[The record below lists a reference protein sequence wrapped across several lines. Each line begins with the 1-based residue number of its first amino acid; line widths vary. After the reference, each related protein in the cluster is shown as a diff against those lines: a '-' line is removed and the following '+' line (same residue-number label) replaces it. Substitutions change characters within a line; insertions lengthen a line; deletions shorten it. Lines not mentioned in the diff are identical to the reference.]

1 MTADVIRFVRT
12 SILVFSLT
20 VPCRGHCQ
28 GPSSDLFNKLK
39 AINGVYVKRIEAL
52 PGFTEGFELAFV
64 QPVDHGNPKGSKFTQ
79 RVFLSHR
86 DFSKPVVLET
96 EGYGVSWPKERE
108 LARILD
114 ANQIIVEH
122 RYYESS
128 KPNPVNWEFLTTWQ
142 AASDHHRIVET
153 LKAIYPGKWIS
164 CGRSKGGMAA
174 LFYRANY
181 PNDVDATVAYVAP
194 VMLGPIDPRFET
206 FMSSIGDEPK
216 RERIKQFQRTCLE
229 RRSEL
234 FPMLEEMAMKQNM
247 SFALPLDEVFE
258 RAVIEFPFS
267 YWAGDLRVS
276 DTLQSDAPKEQLF
289 ELLSSVFTRLTEHEI
304 TYNAALYYQQ
314 FTELG
319 YHSYPVAHIRDLLQR
334 VKDPDFSIY
343 VPENARDAA
352 FRQDVMPTILNYLQS
367 EGNNILYL
375 YGEYDIWTSCA
386 VELTGQTN
394 AVRLIAKNKGHVFNI
409 VDLALPEKEQV
420 YTALE
425 DWLAVEIRR

>member
-1 MTADVIRFVRT
+1 MAT
-12 SILVFSLT
+12 
-20 VPCRGHCQ
+20 
-28 GPSSDLFNKLK
+28 LF
-39 AINGVYVKRIEAL
+39 
-52 PGFTEGFELAFV
+52 
-64 QPVDHGNPKGSKFTQ
+64 H
-79 RVFLSHR
+79 
-86 DFSKPVVLET
+86 
-96 EGYGVSWPKERE
+96 
-108 LARILD
+108 
-114 ANQIIVEH
+114 
-122 RYYESS
+122 
-128 KPNPVNWEFLTTWQ
+128 
-142 AASDHHRIVET
+142 
-153 LKAIYPGKWIS
+153 
-164 CGRSKGGMAA
+164 
-174 LFYRANY
+174 RANY

-247 SFALPLDEVFE
+247 SFAPPLDEVFE